1 VTEPTPKPETPET
14 KAPPETRSSPER
26 PPAKPPELAEEV
38 LIEHFEGKFPT
49 WLAPE
54 QVRVLPISDKYMEY
68 AEKVTAQ
75 LADEKIRVSLDRD
88 SDKIGAKIRNARLD
102 RVPYMLI
109 IGQKEEEEQAVS
121 VRHRDKDDLGSQSL
135 ADFVAHIT
143 AEARNRT
150 I

>member
-1 VTEPTPKPETPET
+1 
-14 KAPPETRSSPER
+14 
-26 PPAKPPELAEEV
+26 
-38 LIEHFEGKFPT
+38 
-49 WLAPE
+49 
-54 QVRVLPISDKYMEY
+54 MEY

-109 IGQKEEEEQAVS
+109 IGQKEEEEQSVS

-135 ADFVAHIT
+135 ADFLAHIT
-143 AEARNRT
+143 TEARNRT
-150 I
+150 L